1 RRTEQQRRRYRAV
14 RQLARRP
21 VRRPAISA
29 GLAHLHSDGIAGHLR
44 RGRGA
49 LDTRQDRRGDRDCGR
64 LAAGAPAR
72 QEAGGVAR
80 IPRFPADRRIIV
92 LLVLLVLLV
101 VLVVLV
107 VVLVFL
113 GIELVELGQF
123 FRRRRLVRRRRRFG
137 KLVRSTMDSFQI
149 LL

>member
-1 RRTEQQRRRYRAV
+1 
-14 RQLARRP
+14 
-21 VRRPAISA
+21 RPAISA

-80 IPRFPADRRIIV
+80 IPRFRADRRIIV
-92 LLVLLVLLV
+92 LLVLLVLI
-101 VLVVLV
+101 VVLV